1 MGSAVSMF
9 LVFCCFVFL
18 GAFTASNADL
28 VTVHGG
34 EDERGNCPAGWV
46 DTSLFGARMGCLLFN
61 VSTAYTWDQANK
73 FCYTQEEGRLVE
85 IRSEWEMELIM
96 NYLEQIEILGAKH
109 SWWTSGTDYSR
120 EGEHVWLPS
129 LTDVGSYFWDS
140 SQPNGGSRE
149 NCLCLYSS
157 LSYKGGDCFCTVP
170 LMPICQK
177 K

>member
-61 VSTAYTWDQANK
+61 VSTAYTWDQANE
-73 FCYTQEEGRLVE
+73 FCYKQHQGRLVE
-85 IRSEWEMELIM
+85 IRSEHERINQEL
-96 NYLEQIEILGAKH
+96 L
-109 SWWTSGTDYSR
+109 GTDR
-120 EGEHVWLPS
+120 NLRRR
-129 LTDVGSYFWDS
+129 T
-140 SQPNGGSRE
+140 
-149 NCLCLYSS
+149 
-157 LSYKGGDCFCTVP
+157 
-170 LMPICQK
+170 
-177 K
+177 